1 MRIQIPKEYV
11 IQVTEDH
18 IRLGKRS
25 NCRECP
31 VALAV
36 REELPAAKILGTV
49 LIVETPWLKI
59 HLPKKVT
66 EFIEAFDHFRP
77 VEPFSFELKI
87 K

>member
-1 MRIQIPKEYV
+1 MI

-25 NCRECP
+25 NSTRCP

-36 REELPAAKILGTV
+36 RDILPAAKILGTI

-66 EFIEAFDHFRP
+66 KFVEDFDHFRP
-77 VEPFSFELKI
+77 VEPFSFELQI